1 MSTNELYYNGKNI
14 TMPLELAKE
23 ATLRHTVSRSEPKYF
38 VEPDG
43 IYEKI
48 YEYDQFGEVYTECA
62 HKVMSKDAFIEAFE
76 RYVKYGE

>member
-14 TMPLELAKE
+14 IMPLEDAKY
-23 ATLRHTVSRSEPKYF
+23 ATLRYTVSRSEPKYF

-48 YEYDQFGEVYTECA
+48 FEYDQFGEVYTEYT

-76 RYVKYGE
+76 RYIKYGE